1 MLWSISDVLH
11 QCLSDHIRIWYVVL
25 CFSSFLATF
34 IYLGFVFQMAYIA
47 FLATFTYVVLV
58 KTLPVPRVQEYY
70 VMAYILTAAIEK
82 VREVRFT
89 YVQ

>member
-1 MLWSISDVLH
+1 MSYINAFLTTFACGMLCCVSVPS
-11 QCLSDHIRIWYVVL
+11 
-25 CFSSFLATF
+25 LATF